1 MENFLGEIRMMSF
14 PRAPRGWAYCQGQTL
29 PINQNQALFSLLG
42 TQFGGDG
49 VTTFKLPDL
58 RGRVAVGQGRAPSG
72 TNYSMGQLAGTE
84 NVALTTE
91 QIPAHAHTFTGTL
104 KVSGDADSSV
114 ADNTYPATT
123 VSDPPAKPATPYAT
137 GTPNATMGA
146 ALQNPMASAGGSQ
159 PHENRQPFMAMNYAI
174 ALTGIFPSRG

>member
-1 MENFLGEIRMMSF
+1 MENFLGEIRLMSF
-14 PRAPRGWAYCQGQTL
+14 PQAPKGWAYCQGQAL
-29 PINQNQALFSLLG
+29 PINQNQALFALLG
-42 TQFGGDG
+42 TAFGGDG

-58 RGRVAVGQGRAPSG
+58 RGRVAVGQGKAPSG
-72 TNYSMGQLAGTE
+72 NIYNMGQMAGSEGVT
-84 NVALTTE
+84 LTVE

-104 KVSGDADSSV
+104 KAGGDADNTV

-123 VSDPPAKPATPYAT
+123 VSDPPAPPATPYAT

-146 ALQNPMASAGGSQ
+146 ALPNPLAAAGGNQ

-174 ALTGIFPSRG
+174 ALQGIFPSRN